1 MAITLPISSLP
12 KWPPNPNPR
21 PLRLAFPTMR
31 TIIELILIAA
41 LCFIAYGAIDPDGAG
56 QMLRQAHRTAQQL
69 MRG

>member
-1 MAITLPISSLP
+1 
-12 KWPPNPNPR
+12 
-21 PLRLAFPTMR
+21 MR